1 MDLRHRLLSR
11 LTRLRAWLRDHE
23 HSEYGLTLFYSIII
37 GLAAGLLGAFFHR
50 LMWGFQFL
58 FFQTSEEGF
67 SRLPWAVLLLVP
79 ILGGVMQAMLA
90 HFFPEVASR
99 KGVVE
104 VMKSLKQRDGLIEP
118 RTTLFHFIAP
128 ALNIGTG
135 GSVGPEGPAVQFGA
149 GVASW
154 LGQFF
159 HVSQARMKV
168 MVAAG
173 AGAAISAMFNAP
185 LGGVFFTLEI
195 ILLNDLKDVTF
206 GVLIMAS
213 VVANVVSHTL
223 TGNHEVFLIPAF
235 QVPGAAM
242 LPWFLLLGAAGGV
255 VSVAFSR
262 WSSLLAK
269 VVWGRLRPWP
279 RWVFPPL
286 SGLILGLVAMRL
298 PLVLGVGYHGINQLL
313 AGELPLLLALGLLA
327 LKVLLT
333 ALNIELGGFGG
344 IIAPSL
350 FMGAMLG
357 GALGQGMAQ
366 LQIFNDPVIF
376 ILTGMGTVLAGINGI
391 PLTAFLLLIE
401 MTGNYD
407 MTLPLMVS
415 VSACTLMIQLLVGDR
430 SLYLYKLRKANLL
443 DESDPA
449 RELNERRAEELLD
462 ERRPLV
468 PASSSLEEIL
478 PAFMEHDLK
487 DLVAVDEQGRVVGM
501 VNFAD
506 LRFIIGQESAL
517 AIIRTREV
525 AEVAPKVTPS
535 TSLGDLKEAFDHV
548 AFDYLPVLDDE
559 GRPLGIVCRTKVSQC
574 LDRVLRSR
582 QLLRQQNRWVFK

>member
-1 MDLRHRLLSR
+1 MDPRHRLLAR
-11 LTRLRAWLRDHE
+11 LTRLRAWLRAHE
-23 HSEYGLTLFYSIII
+23 NSEYGLTLFYSLLI
-37 GLAAGLLGAFFHR
+37 GLAAGLLGAFFQR
-50 LMWGFQFL
+50 LMSGFQHL
-58 FFQTSEEGF
+58 FFQTGEEGF
-67 SRLPWAVLLLVP
+67 ASLPWLVLLLVP
-79 ILGGVMQAMLA
+79 VLGGVLQALMA
-90 HFFPEVASR
+90 HFFPDLAPR

-118 RTTLFHFIAP
+118 RTTIFHFIAP

-159 HVSQARMKV
+159 HVSPARMKV

-206 GVLIMAS
+206 GVLILAS
-213 VVANVVSHTL
+213 VVANVVSRTL
-223 TGNHEVFLIPAF
+223 AGHAEVFQIPAF
-235 QVPGAAM
+235 QVPGAGI
-242 LPWFLLLGAAGGV
+242 LPWFLLLGAAGGL

-269 VVWGRLRPWP
+269 LVWGRLRSWP
-279 RWVFPPL
+279 RGLFPPL
-286 SGLILGLVAMRL
+286 AGLVLGLVAIRL
-298 PLVLGVGYHGINQLL
+298 PQVLGVGYHGINQLL
-313 AGELPLLLALGLLA
+313 AGEIPLLLALGLLA

-357 GALGQGMAQ
+357 GALSQGMNLLQ
-366 LQIFNDPVIF
+366 LGVDPVIF
-376 ILTGMGTVLAGINGI
+376 VLAGMGTVLAGINGI

-407 MTLPLMVS
+407 LTLPLMVS

-443 DESDPA
+443 DEQDPA
-449 RELNERRAEELLD
+449 AELNERRTEELLD
-462 ERRPLV
+462 PRRPLV
-468 PASSSLEEIL
+468 LASSSLEEIL
-478 PAFMEHDLK
+478 PAFTEHDLK
-487 DLVAVDEQGRVVGM
+487 DLVAVDGQGRLVGM

-506 LRFIIGQESAL
+506 LRFIIGQERAL
-517 AIIRTREV
+517 AIIRVREV
-525 AEVAPKVTPS
+525 AEPTPRVGPD
-535 TSLGDLKEAFDHV
+535 TSLGDLKEAFDQV
-548 AFDYLPVLDDE
+548 AFDYLPVLDDDE
-559 GRPLGIVCRTKVSQC
+559 RPLGIVCRNVVGQS
-574 LDRVLRSR
+574 LDRVLRNR
-582 QLLRQQNRWVFK
+582 QLQRQQNRWVFK